1 MAEKAPQ
8 SLANH
13 ARYDPWFHF
22 FVVPVLLAT
31 FVTSAVSAIR
41 HPGFLSMW
49 TAVFDVALVI
59 IAFKA
64 RLYALRVQDRL
75 ICLEQRLR
83 LHDCLPDA
91 QRAQIAG
98 LSEMQLVALRFASDE
113 EVAALVRQT
122 VSAQLSAPA
131 IKKAIRNWRPDYF
144 RV

>member
-31 FVTSAVSAIR
+31 FVSSAVLAIR
-41 HPGFLSMW
+41 HPGLLSIW
-49 TAVFDVALVI
+49 AAVFDVALVI

-83 LHDCLPDA
+83 LYDCLPDA

-98 LSEMQLVALRFASDE
+98 LSERQLVALRFASDE
-113 EVAALVRQT
+113 EVPALVRQT

>member
-1 MAEKAPQ
+1 MAEEAPQ

-22 FVVPVLLAT
+22 FVLPVLLAT
-31 FVTSAVSAIR
+31 FVISAVAAIR
-41 HPGFLSMW
+41 HPGFPSIW
-49 TAVFDVALVI
+49 AAVFDVALVI
-59 IAFKA
+59 TAFKA

-98 LSEMQLVALRFASDE
+98 LSE
-113 EVAALVRQT
+113 RQT
-122 VSAQLSAPA
+122 GGF
-131 IKKAIRNWRPDYF
+131 AIRLRRGSAGAGEADSFRPAVRSCHQEGDQKLAA
-144 RV
+144 